1 MRFISFVISYF
12 HKFSKKG
19 TYVTRE
25 MLHILLLGYH
35 KKTGPSPEPVNLCI
49 NPCQDYFAQ
58 PFTSWRL
65 GFALITSRGN
75 GKYSC
80 LPTSKLLYWISA
92 GSV

>member
-35 KKTGPSPEPVNLCI
+35 KKTGPSPEPVNYVSIRVRIILP
-49 NPCQDYFAQ
+49 N
-58 PFTSWRL
+58 R
-65 GFALITSRGN
+65 SRRGD
-75 GKYSC
+75 
-80 LPTSKLLYWISA
+80 
-92 GSV
+92 